1 MTMNELFLVLI
12 KPRDNAKNYGVQDGQ
27 WACFETTTSLEL
39 ATGTAQI
46 LTNAGTPA
54 KVQSILIDDIAVTF
68 RILTIGE

>member
-1 MTMNELFLVLI
+1 MNELFLVLI

-39 ATGTAQI
+39 ATGTVQI

-54 KVQSILIDDIAVTF
+54 KVQSILIDGNGNIQ
-68 RILTIGE
+68 L